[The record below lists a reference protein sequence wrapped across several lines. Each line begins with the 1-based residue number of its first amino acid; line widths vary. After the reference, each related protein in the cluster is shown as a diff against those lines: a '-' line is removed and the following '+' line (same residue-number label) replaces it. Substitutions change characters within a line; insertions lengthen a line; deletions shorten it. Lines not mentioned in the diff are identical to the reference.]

1 MKKDGYT
8 IETGTIQQTSEGE
21 ECHMIANEDDAKLSG
36 KDIAG
41 KMFSYLIIKCPC
53 CEEKFMYT
61 EYEEPKNEK
70 G

>member
-1 MKKDGYT
+1 
-8 IETGTIQQTSEGE
+8 
-21 ECHMIANEDDAKLSG
+21 MIANEDDAKLSG